1 MAAASVSESGYDV
14 IIVGGGPIGL
24 STAYHCA
31 VKEGKKVMVI
41 EQYNFGNT
49 HGSSPGFGRQFRIC
63 YSELYLCKL
72 AIESSKEWDEL
83 MQDLNDNSLLERTGC
98 LWFGDATVK
107 SSEGNIDEAVKNLK
121 KLEKPY
127 DLLEGKEKIQS
138 DERFSFISDAVNDI
152 ENPKALFVKDGGTI
166 NVPGLIDGLYK
177 KLKSSGKA
185 DLIENTLVKC
195 IDYSLDDEVR
205 VWIGQQQQYIRT
217 KKVILTPGTY
227 VNYVLSALTP
237 TFRERVNLT
246 IYLWSSIYFKNKT
259 VTRSLSSVSGSSNI
273 WPIWYFFGQ
282 PKENDLNCYYGFP
295 SETKRPNYAR
305 VAPAFT
311 SNERFDFK
319 LYPPDVSSRPLD
331 KEALQFTSDFV
342 MKSMPSLD
350 PKLTNDEPSTCVAG
364 FAESCNEDDS
374 GVGFV
379 LDFLPGGNINKRIV
393 LFTGGWAM
401 KFVPVIGKILADLA
415 IRGKTT
421 PQYSQLIKPMSI
433 DRGVLTTESV
443 IASNKSQ
450 QAIKGTN
457 LQRAARFNKIW
468 LSGPP

>member
-1 MAAASVSESGYDV
+1 MAARVSGSGYDV
-14 IIVGGGPIGL
+14 IVVGGGPIGL
-24 STAYHCA
+24 SAAYHCA

-83 MQDLNDNSLLERTGC
+83 MKDLNDNSLLERTGC

-121 KLEKPY
+121 MLSQPY
-127 DLLEGKEKIQS
+127 DFLEGKEQIQS
-138 DERFSFISDAVNDI
+138 DERFSFISDAVNDM
-152 ENPKALFVKDGGTI
+152 ENPKALFVKDGGPI
-166 NVPGLIDGLYK
+166 NVPGLIEGLNRM
-177 KLKSSGKA
+177 LKSSGNA
-185 DLIENTLVKC
+185 DLIENAFVKC

-205 VWIGQQQQYIRT
+205 VWIGQQPQYIRT

-227 VNYVLSALTP
+227 VNHVLSSLTP
-237 TFRERVNLT
+237 TFKERINLT
-246 IYLWSSIYFKNKT
+246 IYLWSSIYFKSKEVSRT
-259 VTRSLSSVSGSSNI
+259 LSSLSGSSNK

-311 SNERFDFK
+311 SNERFDFD
-319 LYPPDVSSRPLD
+319 LYPPDACSRPLD
-331 KEALQFTSDFV
+331 KDALQFTSDFV
-342 MKSMPSLD
+342 KKSMPSLD

-364 FAESCNEDDS
+364 FAESCKEDDN

-379 LDFLPGGNINKRIV
+379 LDFLPGENINDRIV
-393 LFTGGWAM
+393 VFTGGWAT
-401 KFVPVIGKILADLA
+401 KFVPVIGKILKDLA

-421 PQYSQLIKPMSI
+421 PLYSQLIKPMRI
-433 DRGVLTTESV
+433 DRGVLLTENA
-443 IASNKSQ
+443 IANIKSQ
-450 QAIKGTN
+450 QPVKGNN
-457 LQRAARFNKIW
+457 LQRAAIFNKIW
-468 LSGPP
+468 LAGPP